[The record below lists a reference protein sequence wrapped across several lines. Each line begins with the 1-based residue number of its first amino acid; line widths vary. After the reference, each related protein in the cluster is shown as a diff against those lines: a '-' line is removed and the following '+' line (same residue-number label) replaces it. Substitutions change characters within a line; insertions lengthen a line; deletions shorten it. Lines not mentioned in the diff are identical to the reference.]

1 MVLVIVVGFM
11 LGFGGCD
18 AGGISG
24 GNCIADTA
32 AAVVIVSVGT
42 ILRVLVPKTYILI
55 VKSV

>member
-1 MVLVIVVGFM
+1 M

-32 AAVVIVSVGT
+32 ATVVIVSVGT
-42 ILRVLVPKTYILI
+42 ILRVLVPKTYSLI